1 MLNLFKKKSFLLML
15 ITLVIFL
22 LIGLSSN
29 ENSRINWLN
38 NSVSV
43 VLSPLQKVF
52 LSSGEK
58 VSASMSFFKDIKAA
72 KLENDELK
80 AKIDQLEKENSEL
93 IGYREKIKELKVALN
108 LKDQFNDYVL
118 IGANIIGKDA
128 GNWFNIFNIDRG
140 SRDSIGW
147 NYPVITGKGLVG
159 RVSVSDVFSS
169 KVISIIDPDS
179 TVSGRIS
186 RTRDTVLVKGDLTLK
201 AQGLCRMDHIKPEVD
216 VSFGDTI
223 ETSGID
229 GGIYPKGIIIGK
241 VKSVSQ
247 NTSELSR
254 YAIIEPAVDFKRLE
268 EVFVMKGKS
277 K

>member
-1 MLNLFKKKSFLLML
+1 MLNLFKKKSFLLL
-15 ITLVIFL
+15 LVTLAIL
-22 LIGLSSN
+22 LVIGLSSN
-29 ENSRINWLN
+29 ENSRINWLG

-43 VLSPLQKVF
+43 VLSPFQKIF

-58 VSASMSFFKDIKAA
+58 VSASMSFFKDIKTV
-72 KLENDELK
+72 KQENEELK
-80 AKIDQLEKENSEL
+80 SKIDELEKENSEL
-93 IGYREKIKELKVALN
+93 SGYREKIKELKIALN
-108 LKDQFNDYVL
+108 LKDQFNDYEL

-140 SRDSIGW
+140 SRDAIGW
-147 NYPVITGKGLVG
+147 NFPVITAKGLVG
-159 RVSVSDVFSS
+159 RVSVSDIFSS

-186 RTRDTVLVKGDLTLK
+186 RTRDTVLVRGDLTLK
-201 AQGLCRMDHIKPEVD
+201 DQGLCRMDHISPEVD
-216 VSFGDTI
+216 ISYGDTI
-223 ETSGID
+223 ETSGI

-268 EVFVMKGKS
+268 EVFVLKDKT